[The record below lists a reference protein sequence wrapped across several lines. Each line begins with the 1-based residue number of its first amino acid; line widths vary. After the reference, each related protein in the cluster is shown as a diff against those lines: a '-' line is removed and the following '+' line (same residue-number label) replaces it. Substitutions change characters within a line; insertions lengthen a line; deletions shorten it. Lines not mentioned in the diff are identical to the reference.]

1 MMTRRNE
8 LRLLLL
14 CPLLLLA
21 MVIRADG
28 IRFQHI
34 SSQKG
39 LPHQQVEAIAQDG
52 NGYIWFGTR
61 NGLARYDGYGMRTFF
76 HDYGNPHSLRHNFI
90 KDLFI
95 DSKHRLWIGTEE
107 GISRYRC
114 TTNDFVNY
122 DYPDRQI
129 PCITETTSGRII
141 AAGAD
146 VYVYDEEND
155 RFNAIPSIGEGF
167 NLAVA
172 SDKKGRVFVA
182 TNNSIYYYDK
192 DMKRIEHLP
201 AEYYDFLTGA
211 DGICPMLFDAY
222 DRLWVG
228 RNGKGVEVIDLKTKQ
243 MRVYEPQMLSNG
255 TVRVI
260 REDALHN
267 IWLGTEQGVTIIR
280 QNGQIDIIRQD
291 LVNKDLLSDNAI
303 YDILF
308 DFDNNAW
315 IGTYFG
321 GVDLLLQNNH
331 TFQWIV
337 PGKEQ
342 FNLSGK
348 VARMM
353 AEVGQGIIWIATE
366 DGGLNICDTQKR
378 EIQPFTAIPD
388 IGTNIHSL
396 YYDEQTCDMWIG
408 TFRNSLFRYNLKTK
422 AKKRYEIIPGFT
434 SNSVFSFAKQR
445 DGKLWVATTQG
456 LRWYDDK
463 TDSFQKMGH
472 GFLDNHFVYTLTAD
486 AANNIWAGT
495 TTNGFFRIEGK
506 TGQVTEWNV
515 TNTRNGLKDNYVTS
529 IYVADDG
536 LVWLGT
542 NNNGLQTFH
551 PQTGKFSQI
560 EGESTLQQC
569 TVCSIIGDSF
579 GHIWIS
585 TSRGLFR
592 YSSKTRALTRF
603 TTENGLPT
611 NQFNFSSSL
620 RCSDGNLYFG
630 TVDGLVYFN
639 PRNLEGGKVDYK
651 VFLKQLTINGKL
663 IDAGTVDS
671 PLEKELNSTREV
683 TLSYEQ
689 SRSFAIDYGVI
700 IPANNSSINYQI
712 WVEGIHKTWQDAGN
726 DHRFMAY
733 NLAPGTYVLHLR
745 ANNSSENWD
754 QCPETVLKIVV
765 KPPFYR
771 STWAYLVYLILLM
784 LVVGYIQR
792 QYTHRMEA
800 RNQTRMALMEKE
812 KIEELDKAKSSFF
825 TTVSHELKTPLS
837 LIVAPLKSI
846 HRENI
851 PEGERKH
858 LDMAIHNTGKMEEL
872 INELV
877 TFNKVESDN
886 FPFYLQKGD
895 PLAFIR
901 RVTAAF
907 QDVAREKSI
916 SFYVRCEDN
925 GEEAWFSP
933 FYVERILNNLLSNA
947 FKYTKNGGE
956 VNVNAAIKNREGDSY
971 NYLYFEVIDNGIGIV
986 KEEQQNIF
994 NRFYQTPRGVSVGAT
1009 GWGIGLSLVKR
1020 LVDIHKGFIGLES
1033 EVNRGSNFQV
1043 WVNVDKRAFDE
1054 KSLVSNNKTLSS
1066 IDDYHIGKVTTSF
1079 FPSAEQAEDSEDKK
1093 NAILIVEDND
1103 ELRLFLADYLSP
1115 HFRIFTARDGEEGL
1129 KRAQA
1134 NDVMLIIS
1142 DVMMPRM
1149 DGIEM
1154 CHRLKSDVATSH
1166 IPVILLTAKN
1176 QQQDFIEG
1184 YQSGAEAYIP
1194 KPFDPQA
1201 LDLQVNNMIQLL
1213 KARQDALL
1221 TAPVVEEK
1229 EVPHLNRLD
1238 QEFIVRINAYIDQN
1252 ISNGDLCVADI
1263 TTEMSVSRT
1272 LLHVKMKSLFNMS
1285 IGEYINH
1292 KRIQY
1297 ACRLMDEGYKVSETA
1312 YRSGFSDP
1320 NYFSKK
1326 FKKFTGKSPSEYI
1339 KEH

>member
-61 NGLARYDGYGMRTFF
+61 NGLARYDGYGMRTYF
-76 HDYGNPHSLRHNFI
+76 HDDGNPHSLRHNFI

-107 GISRYRC
+107 GISRYRN

-122 DYPDRQI
+122 DYPDRQV

-172 SDKKGRVFVA
+172 ADRRGRVFVA

-201 AEYYDFLTGA
+201 SEYYDFLTGA
-211 DGICPMLFDAY
+211 DGICPLFFDTSN
-222 DRLWVG
+222 RLWIG
-228 RNGKGVEVIDLKTKQ
+228 RNGKGVEVIDLKSRQ
-243 MRVYEPQMLSNG
+243 MKIYEPQVLSDG

-260 REDALHN
+260 REDASHN
-267 IWLGTEQGVTIIR
+267 IWLGTEQGITIIR
-280 QNGQIDIIRQD
+280 QDGQIDIIRQD
-291 LVNKDLLSDNAI
+291 LSNKDLLSDNAI
-303 YDILF
+303 YDIIF
-308 DFDNNAW
+308 DRDNNAW

-321 GVDLLLQNNH
+321 GVDLLLQNNS
-331 TFQWIV
+331 TFQWIM
-337 PGKEQ
+337 PGKEPY
-342 FNLSGK
+342 NLRGK

-353 AEVGQGIIWIATE
+353 AEVGQSMIWIATE
-366 DGGLNICDTQKR
+366 DGGLNILDMQKR
-378 EIQPFTAIPD
+378 VLHPFTAIPE

-396 YYDEQTCDMWIG
+396 YYDEHTGDMWIG
-408 TFRNSLFRYNLKTK
+408 TFRNSLFRYNLNSK
-422 AKKRYEIIPGFT
+422 AKKRYELVPGFT

-445 DGKLWVATTQG
+445 DGQLWVATTQG
-456 LRWYDDK
+456 LRRYDDK
-463 TDSFQKMGH
+463 SDSFLKIGH
-472 GFLDNHFVYTLTAD
+472 DFLDNHFVYTLTAD
-486 AANNIWAGT
+486 DANNIWAGT
-495 TTNGFFRIEGK
+495 TTNGFFCIDGK
-506 TGQVTEWNV
+506 TGKVTEWKASSSKK
-515 TNTRNGLKDNYVTS
+515 GLKDNYVTS
-529 IYVADDG
+529 IYVAKDG
-536 LVWLGT
+536 VVWLGT

-551 PQTGKFSQI
+551 PKTGKFYQI
-560 EGESTLQQC
+560 EGEPTLQQC
-569 TVCSIIGDSF
+569 TVCSIIGDSY
-579 GHIWIS
+579 GNIWIS

-592 YSSKTRALTRF
+592 YDSRTRALTRF

-620 RCSDGNLYFG
+620 CCSNGTLYFG
-630 TVDGLVYFN
+630 TVDGLVCFN
-639 PRNLEGGKVDYK
+639 PKKLDGGKVAYK

-663 IDAGTVDS
+663 VDAGMNDS
-671 PLEKELNSTREV
+671 PLVKELNATSKV

-712 WVEGIHKTWQDAGN
+712 WVEGIHDTWQEAGN
-726 DHRFMAY
+726 EHRFTAY

-754 QCPETVLKIVV
+754 QCPETVLQIVV

-771 STWAYLVYLILLM
+771 SKWAYVFYLII
-784 LVVGYIQR
+784 LVLIVGYIQR

-851 PEGERKH
+851 PEDERKH

-895 PLAFIR
+895 PLVFIH

-916 SFYVRCEDN
+916 AFYVRCEDN
-925 GEEAWFSP
+925 GEEVWFSP
-933 FYVERILNNLLSNA
+933 FYVERILNNLLTNA

-956 VNVNAAIKNREGDSY
+956 VIVNAAIKNREGDIF
-971 NYLYFEVIDNGIGIV
+971 NYLFFEVIDNGIGIV

-994 NRFYQTPRGVSVGAT
+994 NRFYQTPRGVSVGTT

-1020 LVDIHKGFIGLES
+1020 LVEIHKGFIGLES
-1033 EVNRGSNFQV
+1033 EVNRGSDFQV
-1043 WVNVDKRAFDE
+1043 WVNVDRRAFDE
-1054 KSLVSNNKTLSS
+1054 KSLVGDAKTLAS
-1066 IDDYHIGKVTTSF
+1066 IDDYHIAKVTTSF
-1079 FPSAEQAEDSEDKK
+1079 FPATEQTEDGEEKK

-1115 HFRIFTARDGEEGL
+1115 HFRVFTARDGDEGL
-1129 KRAQA
+1129 KMAQS

-1221 TAPVVEEK
+1221 KTPVEEEK
-1229 EVPHLNRLD
+1229 EVPHLNKLD

-1252 ISNGDLCVADI
+1252 ICNGDLCVADI
-1263 TTEMSVSRT
+1263 TSEMNVSRT

-1285 IGEYINH
+1285 ISEYINH

-1326 FKKFTGKSPSEYI
+1326 FKKFTGKSPTDYI